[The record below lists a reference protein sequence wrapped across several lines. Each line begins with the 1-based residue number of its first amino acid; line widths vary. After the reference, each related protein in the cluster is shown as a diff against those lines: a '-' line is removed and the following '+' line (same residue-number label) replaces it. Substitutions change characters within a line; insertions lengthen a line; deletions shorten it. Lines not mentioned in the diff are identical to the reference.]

1 VLQVVASMVPG
12 SSAGHSILSRRF
24 TARMRLAVM
33 GYPEPQQLEA
43 VYTRMIQQV
52 RTFFHMLRTIYVSCA
67 TAGGSLHTHDPAG
80 KEAMQVR
87 PSSSVNL
94 LY

>member
-1 VLQVVASMVPG
+1 MLQVVASMVPG
-12 SSAGHSILSRRF
+12 SSAGHSVLSRRF

-52 RTFFHMLRTIYVSCA
+52 HKHAEQRSTADPCHTQRTGAV
-67 TAGGSLHTHDPAG
+67 
-80 KEAMQVR
+80 
-87 PSSSVNL
+87 
-94 LY
+94 